1 MTSPHCHPIAIPLP
15 SHIHSPCI
23 IFANPHPPTP
33 RINGYPR
40 RQPGVATTLV
50 GMTTPDMVTQNVD
63 AVLAALGIKKPAAAD
78 GEAAA
83 ANGEAAAADAAAD
96 AVVAELEQLFVARGV
111 KDVTWPSGRP
121 LPAGY

>member
-1 MTSPHCHPIAIPLP
+1 M
-15 SHIHSPCI
+15 
-23 IFANPHPPTP
+23 
-33 RINGYPR
+33 
-40 RQPGVATTLV
+40 